1 MRWLSPLVV
10 LFVVCFMAITVPT
23 IPAQAIC
30 VPYDIELSPES
41 GLPGTEVTVYG
52 HDFTAGVLVDIYYDG
67 NLIATDKTSSK
78 GDFTIMIT
86 IPEGCQ
92 GHHQV
97 FVKGKYAKID
107 TYFTVKPGVTISPEK
122 GPVGT
127 TVAVEGKGFA
137 KNEQDIELRYYLNDN
152 YKTIERRIVANAQGS
167 WETSFSIPTSTR
179 GEHKIDAQGA
189 ESKLHEVKDAIFR
202 VMAEISLDKSSGSVG
217 DTIIMTGSRFAAYER
232 DIQILFDGEA
242 VVADIKADDTGYWE
256 KNFQVPQMPAG
267 GYEVTAEGEKT
278 NREDMSE
285 LLFEIQPHVVL
296 SPDEGHVGINL
307 TVTGHA
313 FAANEYVVIM
323 YDGSQVT
330 TATTNDKGSFDVSFL
345 VPESQYGERLV
356 TVGYAGQNHAS
367 VIFTMES
374 KAPETPELI
383 SPPDG
388 DRVGFTGKVTPIFDW
403 SEVPDDSG
411 VYYHLQIATIDE
423 VTTNGE
429 FVEPMI
435 SITDLTGT
443 SYTLEEADALSY
455 GTYYWNVQ
463 AVDRAENEGGW
474 STVYSFRAGLLP
486 RWGFIVI
493 IVIIAVLLLV
503 LIRALVIRRGIYYTR
518 W

>member
-1 MRWLSPLVV
+1 
-10 LFVVCFMAITVPT
+10 
-23 IPAQAIC
+23 
-30 VPYDIELSPES
+30 
-41 GLPGTEVTVYG
+41 
-52 HDFTAGVLVDIYYDG
+52 
-67 NLIATDKTSSK
+67 
-78 GDFTIMIT
+78 
-86 IPEGCQ
+86 
-92 GHHQV
+92 
-97 FVKGKYAKID
+97 
-107 TYFTVKPGVTISPEK
+107 
-122 GPVGT
+122 
-127 TVAVEGKGFA
+127 
-137 KNEQDIELRYYLNDN
+137 
-152 YKTIERRIVANAQGS
+152 
-167 WETSFSIPTSTR
+167 
-179 GEHKIDAQGA
+179 
-189 ESKLHEVKDAIFR
+189 
-202 VMAEISLDKSSGSVG
+202 
-217 DTIIMTGSRFAAYER
+217 
-232 DIQILFDGEA
+232 
-242 VVADIKADDTGYWE
+242 
-256 KNFQVPQMPAG
+256 MPAG